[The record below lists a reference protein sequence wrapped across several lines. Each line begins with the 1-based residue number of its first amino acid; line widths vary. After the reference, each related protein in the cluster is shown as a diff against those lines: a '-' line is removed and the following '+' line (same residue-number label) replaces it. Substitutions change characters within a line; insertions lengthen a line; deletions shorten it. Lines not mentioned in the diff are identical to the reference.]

1 MIATAQTLTISTKE
15 MEYRSFGRTGM
26 RVSVV
31 GLGCGGF
38 GGIGSVPELFGKG
51 EDKASA
57 FALMDR
63 AWDAGIN
70 YFDTA
75 DSYGGGLSETI
86 IGDWLKERRV
96 RDRLVLSTK
105 VFYAIAEGPNDRSLS
120 RRHIMQAVE
129 GSLRRLQTDYL
140 DLYVI
145 MEPDPSTPIEETL
158 EAMNDLMHAG
168 KIRHIGASNI
178 TAPQLREALAASDRL
193 GVHRYQSVQNGYS
206 LLDRAIEDDV
216 LPLAA
221 RERMAVTPFSPM
233 SGGLLTGKYRFGER
247 PPAGSRVDLRPK
259 PYQHLMNKGTFEAI
273 DALRAAAAE
282 RGLDTGTLA
291 LAWVLSHPA
300 VTSALIGPR
309 TVEQFKPWLDAV
321 DVHLTNDERE
331 AVASRMEAAPA

>member
-1 MIATAQTLTISTKE
+1 MIATAETLTISTKG
-15 MEYRSFGRTGM
+15 MQYRAFGRTGM
-26 RVSVV
+26 KVSVL

-38 GGIGSVPELFGKG
+38 GGVGSAPELFGKG
-51 EDKASA
+51 EDKATA

-75 DSYGGGLSETI
+75 DSYGGGVSETI
-86 IGDWLKERRV
+86 IGAWLTERKL

-145 MEPDPSTPIEETL
+145 MEPDPATPVEETL
-158 EAMNDLMHAG
+158 QTMNDLMHAG
-168 KIRHIGASNI
+168 KVRHIGASNI
-178 TAPQLREALAASDRL
+178 AAAQLRESLAASDRL

-206 LLDRAIEDDV
+206 LLERAIEDEV
-216 LPLAA
+216 LPLAIK
-221 RERMAVTPFSPM
+221 ERMAVTPYSPT
-233 SGGLLTGKYRFGER
+233 SGGLLTGKYRLGER
-247 PPAGSRVDLRPK
+247 PPAGSRVDLRPQ
-259 PYQHLMNKGTFEAI
+259 PYGHLMTAGTFKAI

-309 TVEQFKPWLDAV
+309 TVDQFRPWLDAV
-321 DVHLTNDERE
+321 DVHLTSDERE
-331 AVASRMEAAPA
+331 ALVSRMAAAA

>member
-1 MIATAQTLTISTKE
+1 
-15 MEYRSFGRTGM
+15 MEYRVFGRTGM
-26 RVSVV
+26 RVSVL

-38 GGIGSVPELFGKG
+38 GGVGSAPELFGKG
-51 EDKASA
+51 EDRATA

-75 DSYGGGLSETI
+75 DSYAGGVSETI
-86 IGDWLKERRV
+86 IGAWLKERKV

-145 MEPDPSTPIEETL
+145 MEPDPLTPVEETL
-158 EAMNDLMHAG
+158 ETMNELMHAG
-168 KIRHIGASNI
+168 KVRHIGASNI
-178 TAPQLREALAASDRL
+178 TAAQLRESLAASDRL

-206 LLDRAIEDDV
+206 LLERGIEADV

-221 RERMAVTPFSPM
+221 KERMAVTPFSPT

-247 PPAGSRVDLRPK
+247 PAAGSRVDLRPQ
-259 PYQHLMNKGTFEAI
+259 PYQHLMTAGTFQAI
-273 DALRAAAAE
+273 DALGAAAAE
-282 RGLDTGTLA
+282 RGVDTGTLA

-309 TVEQFKPWLDAV
+309 TVEQFRPWLAAV
-321 DVHLTNDERE
+321 DIHLTSDERE
-331 AVASRMEAAPA
+331 ALVSRMEAAVA